1 VPPVHVAPLAIALAF
16 LSVCTLRAQR
26 VELAGKTGTL
36 APPAEWTVLTPA
48 ALAANER
55 ADDPQPEPARTI
67 VRNLATAL
75 RTKGSTADHVLL
87 HSLGKGGELRSIN
100 AYHGPVSA
108 TVAELRGDNFLA
120 GLRGAFTDSLQSGGA
135 KATFVATEFPTL
147 WPTGSLRLRFAVRAG
162 ELEYTIDYH
171 VVPAGTSLQFF
182 EALHFA
188 TDADA
193 PAAIDSVLR
202 TFDGAK
208 EPQRTN
214 LLAAA
219 LLGACTGGTAGL
231 VVWFLRRRKL
241 TAA

>member
-36 APPAEWTVLTPA
+36 APPAEWAVLTLA

-67 VRNLATAL
+67 VRNLAAAL
-75 RTKGSTADHVLL
+75 RTKGRTADHVLL

-100 AYHGPVSA
+100 AYHGPGGA

-120 GLRGAFTDSLQSGGA
+120 GLRGAFTESLQSGGA
-135 KATFVATEFPTL
+135 KATFVGTEFPTL
-147 WPTGSLRLRFAVRAG
+147 WPTGSVRMRFDVRAG
-162 ELEYTIDYH
+162 ELRYTMDYH

-182 EALHFA
+182 EVLHFPG
-188 TDADA
+188 DAEA
-193 PAAIDSVLR
+193 GVAIDAVLR

-208 EPQRTN
+208 DPQRTN

-219 LLGACTGGTAGL
+219 LLGAATGGSAGL
-231 VVWFLRRRKL
+231 LVWFLRRRRV
-241 TAA
+241 TAT